1 MWDVKV
7 EVPAE
12 KPTTLDLTGS
22 NSAVSGD
29 FDPPAAD

>member
-1 MWDVKV
+1 MWQMKV

-12 KPTTLDLTGS
+12 KPTTLDLTVG
-22 NSAVSGD
+22 NSAVSGE